1 MRLPLFDGGFDAA
14 ALGTLIEAQLT
25 AVGPV
30 LLAVAGAGLLIW
42 GGFFVMGLGKKA
54 AAKGAK

>member
-1 MRLPLFDGGFDAA
+1 MAVGFDASS
-14 ALGTLIEAQLT
+14 LGDLILAQLT

-54 AAKGAK
+54 AAKGSK